1 MFDILPNVSSS
12 HHSVL
17 AVCEM
22 KFCHFVNVTLSVTN
36 CQYHCW
42 TLARRGQRIC
52 EGTNLRN
59 INQESTSF
67 ILKYWFRHIDTS
79 PTLYRPDCYIFHFKS
94 FEISVVIL
102 LKVSNNVSCL
112 ISSQRINSGASAA
125 AAAGRCRADKLESG
139 IIVWR
144 GQAQAQ
150 STSFYHNLELKT
162 VVVYTVLADT
172 SWFIFP
178 LGGHVPLGPF
188 SRIAYKGLDL
198 QMY

>member
-1 MFDILPNVSSS
+1 MSLCPWLIVSITAGPWPEEDRT
-12 HHSVL
+12 HP
-17 AVCEM
+17 
-22 KFCHFVNVTLSVTN
+22 
-36 CQYHCW
+36 
-42 TLARRGQRIC
+42 
-52 EGTNLRN
+52 RN
-59 INQESTSF
+59 INQESTSS
-67 ILKYWFRHIDTS
+67 ILQNWIRHIDTS

-150 STSFYHNLELKT
+150 STSFYHNLELKK
-162 VVVYTVLADT
+162 VVHSFSGHLVVYISTWKPRSPRPFQQDRLQGAGPGQVLK
-172 SWFIFP
+172 
-178 LGGHVPLGPF
+178 LHRYL
-188 SRIAYKGLDL
+188 
-198 QMY
+198 M